1 MRYVRIECCSIV
13 EPLHLSLVEPTG
25 SGSFRIMEKR
35 NTDRR
40 RIPLIVFPNAATD
53 VTKNKFLIR
62 ESAKQHSIDRIT
74 LTRYLREA
82 AGKGPTNANIGY
94 SSQQSWNP
102 CTICNIDGIAK
113 EAYNIAFSKKN
124 MESAIKA
131 TGVFPLNRHIYTNE
145 DFLPAEVTNR
155 SDPTVSD
162 ETQQIEKTI
171 VHSVN
176 PPVTNPFPEQ
186 TQNLQLE

>member
-1 MRYVRIECCSIV
+1 
-13 EPLHLSLVEPTG
+13 
-25 SGSFRIMEKR
+25 
-35 NTDRR
+35 
-40 RIPLIVFPNAATD
+40 
-53 VTKNKFLIR
+53 
-62 ESAKQHSIDRIT
+62 
-74 LTRYLREA
+74 
-82 AGKGPTNANIGY
+82 
-94 SSQQSWNP
+94 
-102 CTICNIDGIAK
+102 
-113 EAYNIAFSKKN
+113 